1 MNDILRE
8 REINSR
14 TATWVSLKAIEKKNR
29 RKLITIRVSKKFLI
43 SQETI
48 SFQVGSPKRV
58 PYQYGKNNLTLINI
72 VVKVWNKDKD
82 NTSK

>member
-48 SFQVGSPKRV
+48 SFQVERPKRV
-58 PYQYGKNNLTLINI
+58 PYQHGKNNLTLINT